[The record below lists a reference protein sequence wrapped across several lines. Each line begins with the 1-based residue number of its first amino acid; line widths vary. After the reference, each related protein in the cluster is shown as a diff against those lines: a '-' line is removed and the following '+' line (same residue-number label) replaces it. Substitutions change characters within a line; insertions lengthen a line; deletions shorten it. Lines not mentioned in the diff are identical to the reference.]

1 MHRVYANVN
10 DALPDLAGY
19 VLEGEEV
26 GSRDGSRVMER
37 LHETVT
43 LTEPRSRYMLLAARK
58 ASLPAQ
64 IAETMWVL
72 SGRDD
77 VDWLSTYLPRA
88 PQFSDDGEV
97 WRGAYGPRLRS
108 SGEALLDQ
116 VDYVVE
122 LLKKDPLTRRAVIQ
136 IYNADIDSQP
146 GKDIPCNDFITF
158 QSRLGELHMHV
169 FVRSN
174 DLVWGW
180 SGINTFEW
188 SVLQEVIAS
197 ILGIGVGHLT
207 FATSSLHIYDRH
219 WKKMRDLSDSHP
231 TAGFTPWDAAFDA
244 PKITSIHGMAS
255 LDMQLREWFRAEELI
270 RKSRSY
276 GSALDAAEAA
286 GVDPLFR
293 DWLRVIAAWWWR
305 ADEPQVK
312 SYTLRAAL
320 SLSPKRKISEPEP
333 EKAARPNWDDFVDG
347 VVELHRVKHESYGD
361 SWKKRGETLGVLAN
375 IARKV
380 DRLGATDQYETA
392 MDTAVDLLVYLAKM
406 HTFLSDLKDNGSRS
420 DEVAEAD
427 ALIMSALRDAGVYD
441 ALWLEDAIGQGF
453 DNLAA
458 ASERKEPNRQERV
471 ENLIR
476 LSAALVR
483 TMWEV
488 ENELLSP
495 EGWPFSTNPDDYTPM
510 CRSCHRKFD
519 NQRRKKEQ
527 NK

>member
-43 LTEPRSRYMLLAARK
+43 LTEPRSRYMLLPQRK

-97 WRGAYGPRLRS
+97 WRGAYGPRLRAFGRTTGTPD
-108 SGEALLDQ
+108 SGVDQLDH
-116 VDYVVE
+116 VVA
-122 LLKKDPLTRRAVIQ
+122 LLKKDPLTRRAVIG
-136 IYNADIDSQP
+136 IYDGAIDTRP
-146 GKDIPCNDFITF
+146 GLDIPCNDFISF
-158 QSRLGELHMHV
+158 QSRLGKLHMHV

-231 TAGFTPWDAAFDA
+231 TEGFTPWDASFDA
-244 PKITSIHGMAS
+244 PKITSIRSMAE

-320 SLSPKRKISEPEP
+320 SLSPKRKMPEPEPEP
-333 EKAARPNWDDFVDG
+333 EKAVRPNWYDFVD
-347 VVELHRVKHESYGD
+347 EIDKMQQAKHESYGD

-375 IARKV
+375 IARKT
-380 DRLGATDQYETA
+380 DRLGKTDDYETA
-392 MDTAVDLLVYLAKM
+392 LDTAADLLIYLIKYQLFLYDLSWGTDRSDSSEQVSLGLQNALLGEM
-406 HTFLSDLKDNGSRS
+406 HLDSRDVSAEELAARLNAHMLKDDWVSGDNVVSRHN
-420 DEVAEAD
+420 EV
-427 ALIMSALRDAGVYD
+427 LNV
-441 ALWLEDAIGQGF
+441 Q
-453 DNLAA
+453 NLAA
-458 ASERKEPNRQERV
+458 HYLRK
-471 ENLIR
+471 L
-476 LSAALVR
+476 
-483 TMWEV
+483 W
-488 ENELLSP
+488 
-495 EGWPFSTNPDDYTPM
+495 
-510 CRSCHRKFD
+510 
-519 NQRRKKEQ
+519 KEQ

>member
-19 VLEGEEV
+19 VLGGDEV

-77 VDWLSTYLPRA
+77 VSWPSTYLPRA
-88 PQFSDDGEV
+88 PQFSDDGKV

-108 SGEALLDQ
+108 AGEGFFDQ
-116 VDYVVE
+116 VDYVVD
-122 LLKKDPLTRRAVIQ
+122 LLKEDPLTRRAVIQ

-158 QSRLGELHMHV
+158 QSRLGKLHMHV

-197 ILGIGVGHLT
+197 ILGIEVGHLT

-219 WKKMRDLSDSHP
+219 WKKMRDMIDSHP
-231 TAGFTPWDAAFDA
+231 TAGFTPWDAVFDA
-244 PKITSIHGMAS
+244 PKITSIRSMVD
-255 LDMQLREWFRAEELI
+255 LDSQLREWFKAEALI

-293 DWLRVIAAWWWR
+293 DWLRVIASWWWR
-305 ADEPQVK
+305 VDSPRVK
-312 SYTLRAAL
+312 SYTLRSAL
-320 SLSPKRKISEPEP
+320 ALSPKRKMPEP
-333 EKAARPNWDDFVDG
+333 EVDSVDVPRLWNGETVLPNWGDFVES
-347 VVELHRVKHESYGD
+347 VCALHKVKHESYGD
-361 SWKKRGETLGVLAN
+361 SWKKRGETLGILAN

-392 MDTAVDLLVYLAKM
+392 LDTATDLLVYLVKYQLFLNDL
-406 HTFLSDLKDNGSRS
+406 HTGDDKSGGYGWVTAILRERLLGLPGATAPAVSNEML
-420 DEVAEAD
+420 AD
-427 ALIMSALRDAGVYD
+427 RINRHI
-441 ALWLEDAIGQGF
+441 LEDAWVSGNTDRSREIEVRHVQ
-453 DNLAA
+453 DLAA
-458 ASERKEPNRQERV
+458 SHLHN
-471 ENLIR
+471 I
-476 LSAALVR
+476 
-483 TMWEV
+483 W
-488 ENELLSP
+488 
-495 EGWPFSTNPDDYTPM
+495 
-510 CRSCHRKFD
+510 
-519 NQRRKKEQ
+519 KEQ

>member
-122 LLKKDPLTRRAVIQ
+122 LLKGDPLTRRAVIQ

-158 QSRLGELHMHV
+158 QSRLGKLHMHV

-244 PKITSIHGMAS
+244 PKITSIRSMTE
-255 LDMQLREWFRAEELI
+255 LDMQLREWFRGEELI

-293 DWLRVIAAWWWR
+293 DWLRVIASWWWR
-305 ADEPQVK
+305 VDEPQVK

-320 SLSPKRKISEPEP
+320 SLSPKRKMPEPEPEP
-333 EKAARPNWDDFVDG
+333 EKAVRPNWYDFVD
-347 VVELHRVKHESYGD
+347 EIDKMQQTKHESYGN

-375 IARKV
+375 IARKT
-380 DRLGATDQYETA
+380 DRLGKTDDYETA
-392 MDTAVDLLVYLAKM
+392 LDTAADLLIYLIKYQLFLYDLSWGTDRSDSSEQVSLGLQNALLGEM
-406 HTFLSDLKDNGSRS
+406 HLDSRDVSAEELAARLNAHMLKDDWVSGDNVVSRHN
-420 DEVAEAD
+420 EV
-427 ALIMSALRDAGVYD
+427 LNV
-441 ALWLEDAIGQGF
+441 Q
-453 DNLAA
+453 NLAA
-458 ASERKEPNRQERV
+458 HYLYK
-471 ENLIR
+471 L
-476 LSAALVR
+476 
-483 TMWEV
+483 W
-488 ENELLSP
+488 
-495 EGWPFSTNPDDYTPM
+495 
-510 CRSCHRKFD
+510 
-519 NQRRKKEQ
+519 KEQ

>member
-43 LTEPRSRYMLLAARK
+43 LTEPRSRYMLLPQRK

-122 LLKKDPLTRRAVIQ
+122 LLKGDPLTRRAVIQ

-158 QSRLGELHMHV
+158 QSRLGKLHMHV

-197 ILGIGVGHLT
+197 ILGIGVGNLT

-231 TAGFTPWDAAFDA
+231 TEGFTPWDAVFDA
-244 PKITSIHGMAS
+244 PKITSIRSMAE

-286 GVDPLFR
+286 GADPLFR

-320 SLSPKRKISEPEP
+320 SLSPKRKMPEPEPEP
-333 EKAARPNWDDFVDG
+333 EKAVRPNWYDFVD
-347 VVELHRVKHESYGD
+347 EIDKMQQTKHESYGN

-375 IARKV
+375 IARKT
-380 DRLGATDQYETA
+380 DRLGKTDDYETA
-392 MDTAVDLLVYLAKM
+392 LDTAADLLIYLIKYDLFLYDLSLGTDRSDSSEQVSLGLQNALLGEM
-406 HTFLSDLKDNGSRS
+406 HLDSRDVSAEELAARLNAHMLKDDWVSGDNVVSRHN
-420 DEVAEAD
+420 EV
-427 ALIMSALRDAGVYD
+427 LNV
-441 ALWLEDAIGQGF
+441 Q
-453 DNLAA
+453 NLAA
-458 ASERKEPNRQERV
+458 HYLYKLWKGQNR
-471 ENLIR
+471 
-476 LSAALVR
+476 
-483 TMWEV
+483 
-488 ENELLSP
+488 
-495 EGWPFSTNPDDYTPM
+495 
-510 CRSCHRKFD
+510 
-519 NQRRKKEQ
+519 
-527 NK
+527 

>member
-108 SGEALLDQ
+108 SGDALLDQ
-116 VDYVVE
+116 VDYVVD

-158 QSRLGELHMHV
+158 QSRLGKLHMHV

-197 ILGIGVGHLT
+197 ILGIGVGGLT

-219 WKKMRDLSDSHP
+219 WKKMRDLVDSHP

-286 GVDPLFR
+286 GVDPLFQ

-305 ADEPQVK
+305 VDEPQVE

-320 SLSPKRKISEPEP
+320 AISPKRKMPEPEP
-333 EKAARPNWDDFVDG
+333 EPNSSWTGQFAWGAFISELDEMQKA
-347 VVELHRVKHESYGD
+347 KHESYGN
-361 SWKKRGETLGVLAN
+361 SWKKRGETLGILAN
-375 IARKV
+375 IARKT
-380 DRLGATDQYETA
+380 DRLGKSDDYETA
-392 MDTAVDLLVYLAKM
+392 LDTAADLLIYLIKYQL
-406 HTFLSDLKDNGSRS
+406 FLYDLSWGTDRS
-420 DEVAEAD
+420 DSSSWVSYCLQDTLHGEGFLDSKDVSAEDLAD
-427 ALIMSALRDAGVYD
+427 RLNAHILNDDWVSGNTVRSRRIEASHAQV
-441 ALWLEDAIGQGF
+441 
-453 DNLAA
+453 LAA
-458 ASERKEPNRQERV
+458 HYLRK
-471 ENLIR
+471 L
-476 LSAALVR
+476 
-483 TMWEV
+483 W
-488 ENELLSP
+488 
-495 EGWPFSTNPDDYTPM
+495 
-510 CRSCHRKFD
+510 
-519 NQRRKKEQ
+519 KEQ

>member
-1 MHRVYANVN
+1 MHRFYANVN

-19 VLEGEEV
+19 VLGGDEV

-88 PQFSDDGEV
+88 PQFSDDGKV
-97 WRGAYGPRLRS
+97 WRGAYGPRLRAFGRTTGTPD
-108 SGEALLDQ
+108 SGVDQ
-116 VDYVVE
+116 LAHVVD
-122 LLKKDPLTRRAVIQ
+122 LLKKDPLTRRAVIG
-136 IYNADIDSQP
+136 IYDGAIDARP
-146 GKDIPCNDFITF
+146 GLDIPCNALISF
-158 QSRLGELHMHV
+158 QSRLGKLHMHV

-197 ILGIGVGHLT
+197 ILGIEVGHLT

-219 WKKMRDLSDSHP
+219 WKKMRDMIDSHP
-231 TAGFTPWDAAFDA
+231 TAGFTPWDAVFDA
-244 PKITSIHGMAS
+244 PKITSIRS
-255 LDMQLREWFRAEELI
+255 VEDLDQQLREWFRAEELI

-305 ADEPQVK
+305 VDEPQVK

-320 SLSPKRKISEPEP
+320 ALSPKRKVTVEGPKPEP
-333 EKAARPNWDDFVDG
+333 DPEMAEWDSFVES
-347 VVELHRVKHESYGD
+347 VCELHKVKHESYGD
-361 SWKKRGETLGVLAN
+361 SWKKRGETLGILAN

-380 DRLGATDQYETA
+380 DRLGSTDKYETA
-392 MDTAVDLLVYLAKM
+392 LDTATDLLVYIAKYE
-406 HTFLSDLKDNGSRS
+406 SWIADQVDDGIRS
-420 DEVAEAD
+420 DGVDDPDARIFEALPHARND
-427 ALIMSALRDAGVYD
+427 GRPYPVEYLAADINASALDEGWAH
-441 ALWLEDAIGQGF
+441 
-453 DNLAA
+453 
-458 ASERKEPNRQERV
+458 
-471 ENLIR
+471 
-476 LSAALVR
+476 
-483 TMWEV
+483 
-488 ENELLSP
+488 LSP
-495 EGWPFSTNPDDYTPM
+495 DDKASVLKVLRFRTARYIHNIWEG
-510 CRSCHRKFD
+510 
-519 NQRRKKEQ
+519 Q

>member
-43 LTEPRSRYMLLAARK
+43 LTEPRSRYMLLPQRK

-122 LLKKDPLTRRAVIQ
+122 LLKGDPLTRRAVIQ

-158 QSRLGELHMHV
+158 QSRLGKLHMHV

-197 ILGIGVGHLT
+197 ILGIGVGNLT

-231 TAGFTPWDAAFDA
+231 TEGFTPWDAAFDA
-244 PKITSIHGMAS
+244 PKITSIRSMAE

-320 SLSPKRKISEPEP
+320 SLSPKRKMPEPEPEPEP
-333 EKAARPNWDDFVDG
+333 EKAVRPNWYDFVD
-347 VVELHRVKHESYGD
+347 EIDKMQQTKHESYGN

-375 IARKV
+375 IARKT
-380 DRLGATDQYETA
+380 DRLGKTDDYETA
-392 MDTAVDLLVYLAKM
+392 LDTAADLLIYLIKYQLFLYDLSWGTDRSDSSEQVSLGLQNALLGEM
-406 HTFLSDLKDNGSRS
+406 HLDSRDVSAEELAARLNAHMLKDDWVSGDNVVSRHN
-420 DEVAEAD
+420 EV
-427 ALIMSALRDAGVYD
+427 LNV
-441 ALWLEDAIGQGF
+441 Q
-453 DNLAA
+453 NLAA
-458 ASERKEPNRQERV
+458 HYLYK
-471 ENLIR
+471 L
-476 LSAALVR
+476 
-483 TMWEV
+483 W
-488 ENELLSP
+488 
-495 EGWPFSTNPDDYTPM
+495 
-510 CRSCHRKFD
+510 
-519 NQRRKKEQ
+519 KEQ

>member
-19 VLEGEEV
+19 VLGGEEV
-26 GSRDGSRVMER
+26 GSRDGSRVKER

-43 LTEPRSRYMLLAARK
+43 LTEPRSRYVLLPQRK

-72 SGRDD
+72 SGQND

-97 WRGAYGPRLRS
+97 WRGGYGPRLRS

-146 GKDIPCNDFITF
+146 GKDIPCNDFISF
-158 QSRLGELHMHV
+158 QSRLGKLHMHV

-197 ILGIGVGHLT
+197 ILGIGVGNLT

-231 TAGFTPWDAAFDA
+231 TEGFTPWDASFDA
-244 PKITSIHGMAS
+244 PKITSIRSMAE

-320 SLSPKRKISEPEP
+320 SLSPKRKMPEPEPEPEP
-333 EKAARPNWDDFVDG
+333 EKAVRPNWYDFVD
-347 VVELHRVKHESYGD
+347 EIDKMQQAKHESYGD

-375 IARKV
+375 IARKT
-380 DRLGATDQYETA
+380 DRLGKTDDYETA
-392 MDTAVDLLVYLAKM
+392 LDTAADLLIYLIKYQL
-406 HTFLSDLKDNGSRS
+406 FLYDLSWGTDRS
-420 DEVAEAD
+420 DSSSWVSYCLQDTLHGEGFLDSKEVSAEDLAD
-427 ALIMSALRDAGVYD
+427 RLNAHI
-441 ALWLEDAIGQGF
+441 LEDAWVSGNTVRSRRIEASHVQV
-453 DNLAA
+453 LAA
-458 ASERKEPNRQERV
+458 HYLRK
-471 ENLIR
+471 L
-476 LSAALVR
+476 
-483 TMWEV
+483 W
-488 ENELLSP
+488 
-495 EGWPFSTNPDDYTPM
+495 
-510 CRSCHRKFD
+510 
-519 NQRRKKEQ
+519 KEQ

>member
-19 VLEGEEV
+19 VLGGDEV
-26 GSRDGSRVMER
+26 GSRDGSRVKER

-43 LTEPRSRYMLLAARK
+43 LTEPRSRYMLLPQRK

-72 SGRDD
+72 SGQND

-97 WRGAYGPRLRS
+97 WRGGYGPRLRS
-108 SGEALLDQ
+108 AGEALLDQ

-158 QSRLGELHMHV
+158 QSRLGKLHMHV

-197 ILGIGVGHLT
+197 ILGIEVGHLT

-231 TAGFTPWDAAFDA
+231 TAGFTPWDASFDA
-244 PKITSIHGMAS
+244 PKITSIRSMTE

-320 SLSPKRKISEPEP
+320 SLSPKRKMPEPEPEPEP
-333 EKAARPNWDDFVDG
+333 EKAVHPNWYDFVYGIDKMQQA
-347 VVELHRVKHESYGD
+347 KHESYGD

-375 IARKV
+375 IARKT
-380 DRLGATDQYETA
+380 DRLGKTDDYETA
-392 MDTAVDLLVYLAKM
+392 LDTAADLLIYLIKYKL
-406 HTFLSDLKDNGSRS
+406 FLYDLSWDTDRSDSSGHVSLGLQNVLLGEGHLDSRDVSAEELAARLNAHMLKDDWVSGNTVVSRHT
-420 DEVAEAD
+420 EV
-427 ALIMSALRDAGVYD
+427 LNV
-441 ALWLEDAIGQGF
+441 Q
-453 DNLAA
+453 NLAA
-458 ASERKEPNRQERV
+458 HYLYK
-471 ENLIR
+471 L
-476 LSAALVR
+476 
-483 TMWEV
+483 W
-488 ENELLSP
+488 
-495 EGWPFSTNPDDYTPM
+495 
-510 CRSCHRKFD
+510 
-519 NQRRKKEQ
+519 KEQ
-527 NK
+527 NR